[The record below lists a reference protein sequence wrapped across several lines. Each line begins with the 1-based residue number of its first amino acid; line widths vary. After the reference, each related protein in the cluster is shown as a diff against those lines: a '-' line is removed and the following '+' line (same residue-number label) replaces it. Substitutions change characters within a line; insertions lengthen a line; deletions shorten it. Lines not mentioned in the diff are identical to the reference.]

1 MRKSLFTVIAAML
14 FGVSTATAAV
24 YKFTFESF
32 DSELTAAGQMT
43 VNTAGEVTGVSG
55 LISGLTDQTISAVAP
70 NANFSSPALSPD
82 GSFIYDNLFHSTGTA
97 FDTSGLLF
105 VTHQNPGG
113 YWNLWGTSP
122 GNYALWESVGP
133 ANYPIQASGTLNVA
147 AAPELSTWAM
157 LGMGLAA
164 LGLVGQRRR
173 REPRLAPSLG

>member
-113 YWNLWGTSP
+113 DWI
-122 GNYALWESVGP
+122 LWEPS
-133 ANYPIQASGTLNVA
+133 ATSKICLRS
-147 AAPELSTWAM
+147 S
-157 LGMGLAA
+157 AA
-164 LGLVGQRRR
+164 LARISTIYSTHYGYKLTHAGLT
-173 REPRLAPSLG
+173 

>member
-1 MRKSLFTVIAAML
+1 MMRKSLFTVIAAML

-113 YWNLWGTSP
+113 YWN
-122 GNYALWESVGP
+122 
-133 ANYPIQASGTLNVA
+133 
-147 AAPELSTWAM
+147 
-157 LGMGLAA
+157 
-164 LGLVGQRRR
+164 
-173 REPRLAPSLG
+173 